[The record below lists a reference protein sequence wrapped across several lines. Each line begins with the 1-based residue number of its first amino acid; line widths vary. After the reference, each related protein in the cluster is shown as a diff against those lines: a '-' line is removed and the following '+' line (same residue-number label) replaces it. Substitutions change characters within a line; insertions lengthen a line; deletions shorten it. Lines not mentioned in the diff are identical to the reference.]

1 MNIITVF
8 KESVSAIKRNP
19 LLFVPMLASLIFSF
33 FLSLIFVG
41 STAPMMSQFSGEQ
54 FAANPEQVLMGF
66 GAAAGGAFIV
76 YLITSFISFLA
87 HGMTVVMADTALKG
101 EPATLTNGW
110 QRLVSRIIPLV
121 IGTILVVVIIMF
133 ATLLLILPGLI
144 AAFFLMFTLISVML
158 DGFSP
163 GKAIG
168 QSFKTVSK
176 NFGAVFVTFLI
187 IVGLTLPV
195 MLLNFVLVFI
205 PVLGAILS
213 TLLFSVF
220 LAFVTVFLVRVYHSL
235 DLTTATSPDVE
246 V

>member
-1 MNIITVF
+1 M
-8 KESVSAIKRNP
+8 
-19 LLFVPMLASLIFSF
+19 
-33 FLSLIFVG
+33 
-41 STAPMMSQFSGEQ
+41 
-54 FAANPEQVLMGF
+54 
-66 GAAAGGAFIV
+66 
-76 YLITSFISFLA
+76 
-87 HGMTVVMADTALKG
+87 
-101 EPATLTNGW
+101 
-110 QRLVSRIIPLV
+110 
-121 IGTILVVVIIMF
+121 
-133 ATLLLILPGLI
+133 
-144 AAFFLMFTLISVML
+144 
-158 DGFSP
+158 
-163 GKAIG
+163 
-168 QSFKTVSK
+168 VSK